1 MRKLLIIT
9 GLFYLLIAMACG
21 TSKPA
26 PRPAPRPSKPP
37 LTQKPA
43 PPKTPVEER
52 PQLPI
57 QDNYKDIQ
65 WVDSERLMP
74 VLEDAQRLKKN
85 VFVVFYATWCAPC
98 KVMEEEIFTQKQVY
112 DFYNEHF
119 INFRTDFDSD
129 AGKTIAQIYE
139 VEKLPTVLLLNPQGV
154 VIDRHLGIATV
165 AELIRMGNT
174 GTAPK

>member
-1 MRKLLIIT
+1 MKKLLIIT
-9 GLFYLLIAMACG
+9 SLFYLLIAMACG

-43 PPKTPVEER
+43 PSKTPIEER

-98 KVMEEEIFTQKQVY
+98 EDLSGLSAPSIWCWFVCVSLFLASILFPSSTVFPPQST
-112 DFYNEHF
+112 
-119 INFRTDFDSD
+119 RLPRSS
-129 AGKTIAQIYE
+129 QISPI
-139 VEKLPTVLLLNPQGV
+139 LCRL
-154 VIDRHLGIATV
+154 
-165 AELIRMGNT
+165 
-174 GTAPK
+174 

>member
-1 MRKLLIIT
+1 MKKLLIIT
-9 GLFYLLIAMACG
+9 SLFYLLMAMACG
-21 TSKPA
+21 GSKPA

-37 LTQKPA
+37 LTQKTAPA
-43 PPKTPVEER
+43 KAPVEER

-57 QDNYKDIQ
+57 QDNYKNIQ

-85 VFVVFYATWCAPC
+85 VFVVFHATWCAPC
-98 KVMEEEIFTQKQVY
+98 KVMEEEVFTQKQVY
-112 DFYNEHF
+112 DFYNAHF

-154 VIDRHLGIATV
+154 VIDRHLGIASV
-165 AELIRMGNT
+165 AELTRMGNK
-174 GTAPK
+174 GIGK

>member
-1 MRKLLIIT
+1 MKKLLIIT
-9 GLFYLLIAMACG
+9 SLFYLLMAMACG
-21 TSKPA
+21 GSKPA

-37 LTQKPA
+37 LTQKTAPA
-43 PPKTPVEER
+43 KAPVEER

-57 QDNYKDIQ
+57 QDNYKNIQ

-85 VFVVFYATWCAPC
+85 VFVVFHATWCAPC

-112 DFYNEHF
+112 DFYNAHF

-129 AGKTIAQIYE
+129 AGKTIA
-139 VEKLPTVLLLNPQGV
+139 
-154 VIDRHLGIATV
+154 
-165 AELIRMGNT
+165 
-174 GTAPK
+174 